1 MKTCKTVPPA
11 LPFAENVQAFT
22 RIHPLSV
29 SRFAR
34 KIVILPQIYAM
45 TKKFTLFL
53 LLGTLLLAASCADY
67 NRIVKTQ
74 DYDTKYEAAK
84 RYYAE
89 GMYNRA
95 ALLLQDVISALKGT
109 DRGEE
114 SLYLLG
120 FCHMN
125 AHSYEA
131 ASTVM
136 RKYYESYPRG
146 KYAEEAR
153 FNCGRALYM
162 DTPEPK
168 LDQTATYSAV
178 TEFQNFIETYP
189 ASKYRAQAQEYI
201 FKLQDKLVEK
211 EYLSAKLYYDLGG
224 YIGNGTNG
232 NYGACIVTAQNAI
245 NDYPYTSRRED
256 FAILILRAKFA
267 MAQLSVEAKKEER
280 YHNAID
286 EYYGFVT
293 EYPES
298 KYMKEAKALFAK
310 AAKYVPAADR
320 EDMGGTDGAA
330 ATADAR

>member
-1 MKTCKTVPPA
+1 
-11 LPFAENVQAFT
+11 
-22 RIHPLSV
+22 
-29 SRFAR
+29 
-34 KIVILPQIYAM
+34 M
-45 TKKFTLFL
+45 TKNFTIAL

-67 NRIVKTQ
+67 NRVVKTQ

-89 GMYNRA
+89 GQYNRA
-95 ALLLQDVISALKGT
+95 ATLLQDVISALKGT
-109 DRGEE
+109 ERGEE

-131 ASTVM
+131 AATVL
-136 RKYYESYPRG
+136 RKYYQTYPRG

-153 FNCGRALYM
+153 FNCGRSLYM
-162 DTPEPK
+162 GTPEPK
-168 LDQTATYSAV
+168 LDQTDTYEAV

-189 ASKYRAQAQEYI
+189 ASRHRAQAQEYI

-211 EYLSAKLYYDLGG
+211 EYLSAKLYYDLGA

-245 NDYPYTSRRED
+245 NDYPYTTRRED

-267 MAQLSVEAKKEER
+267 IAQLSVEEKKEER

-298 KYMKEAKALFAK
+298 KYLSEAKALFAK
-310 AAKYVPAADR
+310 AAKYAPAGDS
-320 EDMGGTDGAA
+320 ET
-330 ATADAR
+330 TASTH